1 MTDTQALRQLY
12 LDYFAGH
19 GHTVVKSAPL
29 VPLGDPT
36 LMFVNAGMV
45 PFKDIFVGAEHSD
58 FRRAVSC
65 QKCMRVSGKH
75 NDLEEVGR
83 TARHHTFFEMLGNFS
98 FGDYFKEEAIVMAW
112 DLVSKQLGLDK
123 SRLWITVFGGAEGLQ
138 PDHEARRLWQRISGL
153 PAERI
158 VDKGLKDNF
167 WQMGDTGPCGPC
179 TEVHFDQGGDTPVCD
194 ADFDSG
200 RVMEIWNN
208 VFMQFERQKDGT
220 LRTLPAPSVDTGMG
234 LERVAALTQGA
245 DSNYHSDAFTPLLE
259 TIAELC
265 GRPYGR
271 SGSEDDVSMRVI
283 ADHARAMAF
292 AVADGVQPSNEGR
305 GYVLR
310 RIMRRAIRHGRRL
323 GLEDIFLPRVCDTVV
338 AQMGAAYAE
347 LGEAKSLIEKVV
359 AGEETGFRRT
369 LDTGLKMLGDTV
381 AALRT
386 QGRAVLPGDT
396 VFKLY
401 DTYGFPKDLTDVLAQ
416 ESGMQVDD
424 AGFETAM
431 EAQRAR
437 SRGGEVGS
445 AAVHAVYKEL
455 LMSLG
460 KTLFV
465 GDRHEDEPL
474 QDRPGTWRL
483 RQAANQSFL
492 ETKVQVAAVLA
503 DHSVQPQVQAPS
515 TATAAV
521 ELEVVLQPTPFYG
534 ESGGQAGDAG
544 VIIGDSGDPTLAQVL
559 STHKPLDG
567 LTVCRIKLLK
577 GTLRPGDSV
586 WAGYDPLLRKQTRA
600 HHSATH
606 LLHGAL
612 RQVLGDHVKQA
623 GSFVDSE
630 HLRFDYAH
638 FSAPTAEQLQQTE
651 AQANSRIAVDAA
663 VSIAEVTYD
672 AAKALGAIA
681 LFGEK
686 YGDRVRVITMGHSIE
701 LCGGTHVRR
710 TSELDM
716 LLIVQ
721 EQAVQSGV
729 RRIEAC
735 VGAAARRLSRR
746 TAGLLTVAARLLG
759 GEEFDW
765 QAQCDDAGPEA
776 QAALGGLHKAYALH
790 QTLQQSQPTS
800 ETSAAPKPS
809 ATPKSSPAPKTHASS
824 SAEPVFSA
832 AKFGVTPP
840 QLPPQ
845 FAYAQARQLLD
856 TWQGLVQ
863 LVNGR
868 LADSEA
874 IVQRFGKDSP
884 TLCAVAALLQANR
897 RMERRAADSL
907 RGSRASQAT
916 GLAEQVRTVGTVKI
930 ICSTLEG
937 ADAGELRDVAD
948 ALRNHL
954 GSVVVALAGV
964 PAEAGAGK
972 VSLLVAVTPDLVTR
986 LRAGELIRQMAP
998 FIGGRGGGKP
1008 ELAQAG
1014 GTDAQGI
1021 AAAFAHLAQLV
1032 EKA

>member
-1 MTDTQALRQLY
+1 MTHTQGLRQLY

-112 DLVSKQLGLDK
+112 DLVSKQLGLDQSK
-123 SRLWITVFGGAEGLQ
+123 LWITVFGGAEGLE

-158 VDKGLKDNF
+158 VNKGLKDNF

-179 TEVHFDQGGDTPVCD
+179 TEIHFDQGGNSPVCD

-220 LRTLPAPSVDTGMG
+220 LRNLPAPSVDTGMG
-234 LERVAALTQGA
+234 LERVAALMQGA
-245 DSNYHSDAFTPLLE
+245 DSNYHSDAFMPLLE

-265 GRPYGR
+265 AKPYGR
-271 SGSEDDVSMRVI
+271 SDSEDDVSMRVI

-323 GLEDIFLPRVCDTVV
+323 GLEDNFLPRVCDTVV

-431 EAQRAR
+431 AAQRAR

-455 LMSLG
+455 LMSVG

-465 GDRHEDEPL
+465 GDHHEDEPL
-474 QDRPGTWRL
+474 QERPGTWRL

-492 ETKVQVAAVLA
+492 ETKVQVAAVLC
-503 DHSVQPQVQAPS
+503 DHSVQPQLQAAG
-515 TATAAV
+515 TASAA
-521 ELEVVLQPTPFYG
+521 EMEVVLQPTPLYG

-544 VIIGDSGDPTLAQVL
+544 VIIGDNEDSTLAQVL

-651 AQANSRIAVDAA
+651 AEANARIGEDAA
-663 VSIAEVTYD
+663 VSIAEIPYD

-729 RRIEAC
+729 RRLEAC
-735 VGAAARRLSRR
+735 VGAAARRLSRK
-746 TAGLLTVAARLLG
+746 TAGLLAVAARLLG
-759 GEEFDW
+759 GETFDW
-765 QAQCDDAGPEA
+765 QAQCADAGPEA
-776 QAALGGLHKAYALH
+776 QAVLGGLHKAYALH
-790 QTLQQSQPTS
+790 QTLQDGQPK
-800 ETSAAPKPS
+800 AQALAP
-809 ATPKSSPAPKTHASS
+809 
-824 SAEPVFSA
+824 AEPAFSA
-832 AKFGVTPP
+832 RKFGVTPP

-845 FAYAQARQLLD
+845 FVYAQAREQLI

-884 TLCAVAALLQANR
+884 TLCAVAELLQANR
-897 RMERRAADSL
+897 RLERRATDSL

-916 GLAEQVRTVGTVKI
+916 MLAEQARTVGTTKI
-930 ICSTLEG
+930 ICSTLQG
-937 ADAGELRDVAD
+937 ANAGELRDVAD
-948 ALRNHL
+948 ALRQQL

-964 PAEAGAGK
+964 PAGADAAAGK

-986 LRAGELIRQMAP
+986 VRAGELIRQMAP

-1014 GTDAQGI
+1014 GTNAQGI
-1021 AAAFAHLAQLV
+1021 DAAFAHLAQLV
-1032 EKA
+1032 ERA